1 MKKFLLFL
9 AGIVAVIVAFT
20 MIGTMIMLGVSVW
33 LLYIVFKQF
42 TKSSSVLGKIAWLV
56 IGLIILSMAVSH
68 IYALI
73 GLAAA
78 YAVYLIYKQ
87 FKKPEPEVINDPFTN
102 FEKEWNELNHY

>member
-9 AGIVAVIVAFT
+9 AGLTALIVAFA
-20 MIGTMIMLGVSVW
+20 MIGPMVLLGVSVW

-42 TKSSSVLGKIAWLV
+42 MRSGSVIGKIAWLI
-56 IGLIILSMAVSH
+56 IGLVILSMAVSH

-78 YAVYLIYKQ
+78 YAVYYIYKQ
-87 FKKPEPEVINDPFTN
+87 LRKPEPEIVKDPFTN
-102 FEKEWNELNHY
+102 FEKEWNELHHY